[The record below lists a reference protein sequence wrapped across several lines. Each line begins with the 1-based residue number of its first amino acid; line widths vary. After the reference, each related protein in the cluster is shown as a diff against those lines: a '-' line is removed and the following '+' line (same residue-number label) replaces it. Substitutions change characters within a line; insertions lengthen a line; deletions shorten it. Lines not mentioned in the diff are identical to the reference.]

1 MKKFLFSIFLIFT
14 LTLNVFAEN
23 KFLDSKIEEVT
34 AQVKSQSISA
44 TNAKFMFEQWQKNAF
59 ADIASEKLNIIYKLC
74 VDNVKK
80 FKFVKYFGLSKE
92 RRTKL
97 SPQTQKILKNKSFC
111 LLLLC
116 MGYCQKNAF
125 AINYAASIKNTALEK
140 YFMDQVKI
148 FQIKHE
154 KRQATQL
161 FSRDSRNKY
170 NLLLK
175 ILNDKDGLENY
186 YKNFKIIT
194 LTEDEEFIAQLK
206 SQKEYKNK
214 ILKKCRQLTKKL
226 RKKRHEKLRT
236 ETLSDLYSALASDR
250 ELLDWYLLLQKS
262 TNISKSERETI
273 KKRIDI
279 LKQKL
284 NLH

>member
-1 MKKFLFSIFLIFT
+1 MKKFLFSIFLICT